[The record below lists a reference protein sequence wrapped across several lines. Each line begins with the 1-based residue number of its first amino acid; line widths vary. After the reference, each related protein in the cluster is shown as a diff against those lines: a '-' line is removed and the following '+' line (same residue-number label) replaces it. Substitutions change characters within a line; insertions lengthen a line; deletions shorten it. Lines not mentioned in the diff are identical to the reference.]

1 MSNFKKTV
9 LPLMLLGDSKVGK
22 TSLILKLT
30 KNTFDDL
37 TLSTL
42 GKESFIYQ
50 VNLHGN
56 DLKMKIWDTAGQERF
71 KSMSLNVIKS
81 VDGLILVYSITS
93 KSSFNNLEYWLN
105 QLKDICDLSKKA
117 MIIIGNKSDLQT
129 SREVTYEEG
138 EQFAKSRGCNF
149 YETSAATGENIQEV
163 FNDIFEQLYIL
174 FEDEIKGIKKDEK
187 TKITITKHN
196 KNILKKCC

>member
-1 MSNFKKTV
+1 MSNFKGTV

-105 QLKDICDLSKKA
+105 QLKDICD
-117 MIIIGNKSDLQT
+117 
-129 SREVTYEEG
+129 
-138 EQFAKSRGCNF
+138 F
-149 YETSAATGENIQEV
+149 
-163 FNDIFEQLYIL
+163 LYHQIY
-174 FEDEIKGIKKDEK
+174 
-187 TKITITKHN
+187 
-196 KNILKKCC
+196 

>member
-1 MSNFKKTV
+1 MSNFKRTV

-163 FNDIFEQLYIL
+163 FNDIFEQLYML

>member
-1 MSNFKKTV
+1 MSNFKRTV

>member
-1 MSNFKKTV
+1 MSNFKRTV

-56 DLKMKIWDTAGQERF
+56 DLKMKIWDTAVQERF

>member
-1 MSNFKKTV
+1 MSNFKRTV

-105 QLKDICDLSKKA
+105 QLKDICDLSKKT
-117 MIIIGNKSDLQT
+117 MIIIGNKSDLQA